1 MQKLTI
7 LSTGRNTADSSR
19 KLLIPDAEGNTNAC
33 LQKAAFPEAEFPQ
46 ENEITIKI
54 ARYKH

>member
-7 LSTGRNTADSSR
+7 LSTADSSR
-19 KLLIPDAEGNTNAC
+19 KLFIPDAKRNTNAC
-33 LQKAAFPEAEFPQ
+33 LQKTAFPEAEFPQ

-54 ARYKH
+54 ARYKQ

>member
-7 LSTGRNTADSSR
+7 LSTGRNIVDSSR
-19 KLLIPDAEGNTNAC
+19 KLLIPDAERNTSAC

-46 ENEITIKI
+46 ENKITIKI
-54 ARYKH
+54 ARYKQ